1 MMRDRYCVIV
11 SFAFFYFGGKMENL
25 RVVLLI
31 VGIVFLV
38 FVLLRYGFAFLYKK
52 GVDVSGALDVA
63 ENSVDAADKIVDALI
78 SVVPENYYL
87 KIIDRVIDWAKEAVQ
102 RSEQLYKISAIEE
115 DQRKGEAEK
124 YIYEI
129 LALSKIEITPE
140 LKKIVDGSI
149 EAAVF
154 ALPKTSETISQ

>member
-1 MMRDRYCVIV
+1 
-11 SFAFFYFGGKMENL
+11 MENL

-52 GVDVSGALDVA
+52 GVDVSGALHVA
-63 ENSVDAADKIVDALI
+63 EDSVDAADKIVDALI
-78 SVVPENYYL
+78 SVVPENSYL
-87 KIIDRVIDWAKEAVQ
+87 KIIDRVIGWAREAVQ

-115 DQRKGEAEK
+115 GQRKTEAEK

-129 LALSKIEITPE
+129 LELSKIEITPE
-140 LKKIVDGSI
+140 LKKVVDGSI

-154 ALPKTSETISQ
+154 ILPKTSETISQ

>member
-1 MMRDRYCVIV
+1 
-11 SFAFFYFGGKMENL
+11 MENF
-25 RVVLLI
+25 RVVLLV
-31 VGIVFLV
+31 VGIVLLV

-52 GVDVSGALDVA
+52 GVDVSGALDAA
-63 ENSVDAADKIVDALI
+63 ENGVDAADKIVDALI
-78 SVVPENYYL
+78 SFVPENAYL
-87 KIIDRVIDWAKEAVQ
+87 KIIDKVIDWAREAVQ

-140 LKKIVDGSI
+140 LKKVVDGSI

>member
-1 MMRDRYCVIV
+1 
-11 SFAFFYFGGKMENL
+11 MENWQSFL
-25 RVVLLI
+25 II
-31 VGIVFLV
+31 VGIVFV
-38 FVLLRYGFAFLYKK
+38 IFALLRYGFPALHKK
-52 GVDVSGALDVA
+52 GVDVSGALSMA
-63 ENSVDAADKIVDALI
+63 EGGVDAADKIVDALTAVI
-78 SVVPENYYL
+78 PNNVYL
-87 KIIDRVIDWAKEAVQ
+87 KIIDQIINWAREAVQ

-115 DQRKGEAEK
+115 NQRKGEAEK